1 MSDTTISR
9 MPQLWQKLSFEN
21 KHPRDDHIS
30 FHEPTHTYYIDGSSE
45 KVISCTKFIHDFFP
59 HFDPDATI
67 QKMIKSNK
75 WTSSV
80 WYGMTPEQIKK
91 TWNDS
96 GKDASTQG
104 TAMHLAIEQF
114 LHGSSEL
121 IDPSNFNTVEWKYFM
136 NFWNDV
142 KDDLVPYRSEWE
154 VWMKEYLLC
163 GSIDMV
169 LFSKKLN
176 GYVIYDWKRSKE
188 IKTKNEFETGYSP
201 LDHLPNANYWHY
213 TLQLNIYK
221 YFLEKFYGLNVVDL
235 CLVILHPNNK
245 NYRLIRLNMLED
257 EVVSMLECRKRAL
270 DMKLNKSIVLPL
282 PVCNFIEEEE

>member
-1 MSDTTISR
+1 
-9 MPQLWQKLSFEN
+9 MPQPWQKLSFIN
-21 KHPRDDHIS
+21 KHPRDDRIR
-30 FHEPTHTYYIDGSSE
+30 FHEPTHTYYIDGSSD
-45 KVISCTKFIHDFFP
+45 KVISCTGFIHSFFP
-59 HFDPDATI
+59 HFDADATI
-67 QKMIKSNK
+67 AKMMKSQK

-80 WYGMTPEQIKK
+80 WYGKSAEEIKK

-96 GKDASTQG
+96 GKEASTKG

-114 LHGSSEL
+114 LHGSEEM
-121 IDPSNFNTVEWKYFM
+121 IDPENYGTVEWKYFM

-169 LFSKKLN
+169 FYSKKLK

-188 IKTKNEFETGYSP
+188 IKTKNDFASGYGP
-201 LDHLPNANYWHY
+201 VKHLPDANYWHY

-221 YFLEKFYGLNVVDL
+221 YFREL
-235 CLVILHPNNK
+235 
-245 NYRLIRLNMLED
+245 
-257 EVVSMLECRKRAL
+257 
-270 DMKLNKSIVLPL
+270 VLPRFKL
-282 PVCNFIEEEE
+282 RVRAY

>member
-1 MSDTTISR
+1 
-9 MPQLWQKLSFEN
+9 MPQPWQKLSFKN
-21 KHPRDDHIS
+21 KHPRDDHIV
-30 FHEPTHTYYIDGSSE
+30 FHEPTHTYYIDGSCE
-45 KVISCTKFIHDFFP
+45 KVISCTKFIHEFFP

-67 QKMIKSNK
+67 AKMMKSKK

-80 WYGMTPEQIKK
+80 WYGKTAEEIKK

-96 GKDASTQG
+96 GKEASTKG

-114 LHGSSEL
+114 LHGSTEQ
-121 IDPSNFNTVEWKYFM
+121 IDPANYNTVEWKYFM

-169 LFSKKLN
+169 FFSKKLN
-176 GYVIYDWKRSKE
+176 GYLIYDWKRSKD
-188 IKTKNEFETGYSP
+188 IKVKNDFAHGYGP
-201 LDHLPNANYWHY
+201 VEHLPDTNYWHY

-221 YFLEKFYGLNVVDL
+221 YFLEKFYDLKVVDL
-235 CLVILHPNNK
+235 CLVILHPDNK
-245 NYRLIRLNMLED
+245 NYRLIRLNMLDD
-257 EVVSMLECRKRAL
+257 EVVEMLQCRKRAL
-270 DMKLNKSIVLPL
+270 DMKVNKTIVLPL
-282 PVCNFIEEEE
+282 PACGFIEEEE

>member
-1 MSDTTISR
+1 
-9 MPQLWQKLSFEN
+9 MPQPWQKLSFIN
-21 KHPRDDHIS
+21 KHPRDDRIR
-30 FHEPTHTYYIDGSSE
+30 FHEPTHTYYIDGSSD
-45 KVISCTKFIHDFFP
+45 KVISCTGFIHSFFP
-59 HFDPDATI
+59 HFDADATI
-67 QKMIKSNK
+67 AKMMKSQK

-80 WYGMTPEQIKK
+80 WYGKSAEEIKK

-96 GKDASTQG
+96 GKEASTKG

-114 LHGSSEL
+114 LHGSEEM
-121 IDPSNFNTVEWKYFM
+121 IDPENYGTVEWKYFM

-169 LFSKKLN
+169 FYSKKLK

-188 IKTKNEFETGYSP
+188 IKTKNDFGSGYGP
-201 LDHLPNANYWHY
+201 VKHLPDCNYWHY

-221 YFLEKFYGLNVVDL
+221 YFLEKYYDLNIVDL
-235 CLVILHPNNK
+235 CLVILHPDNK
-245 NYRLIRLNMLED
+245 NYRLIRLNILGEEVED
-257 EVVSMLECRKRAL
+257 MIQCRKRAL
-270 DMKLNKSIVLPL
+270 DMNVNKSIILPIDD
-282 PVCNFIEEEE
+282 CAFIDEE

>member
-1 MSDTTISR
+1 
-9 MPQLWQKLSFEN
+9 MPHPWQKLSFKN
-21 KHPRDDHIS
+21 KHPRDDHIR

-45 KVISCTKFIHDFFP
+45 KVISCTGFIHAFFP
-59 HFDPDATI
+59 HFDADATI
-67 QKMIKSNK
+67 AKMMKSQK

-80 WYGMTPEQIKK
+80 WYGKSAEEIKK

-96 GKDASTQG
+96 GKEASTKG

-114 LHGSSEL
+114 LHGSEEE
-121 IDPSNFNTVEWKYFM
+121 IDPENYGTFEWKYFM
-136 NFWNDV
+136 NFWKDV

-169 LFSKKLN
+169 FFSKKLN

-188 IKTKNEFETGYSP
+188 IKTRNDFGTGYGP
-201 LDHLPNANYWHY
+201 VKHLPDCNYWHY

-221 YFLEKFYGLNVVDL
+221 YFLERYYGLNVVDL
-235 CLVILHPNNK
+235 CLVIIHPDNK
-245 NYRLIRLNMLED
+245 NYRLIRLNILEE
-257 EVVSMLECRKRAL
+257 EVEDMIQCRKRAL
-270 DMKLNKSIVLPL
+270 DMNVNKSIVLPIEE
-282 PVCNFIEEEE
+282 CAFIEEE

>member
-1 MSDTTISR
+1 
-9 MPQLWQKLSFEN
+9 MPQPWQKLSFIN
-21 KHPRDDHIS
+21 KHPRDDRIR
-30 FHEPTHTYYIDGSSE
+30 FHEPTHTYYIDGSSD
-45 KVISCTKFIHDFFP
+45 KVISCTGFIHSFFP
-59 HFDPDATI
+59 HFDADATI
-67 QKMIKSNK
+67 AKMMKSQK

-80 WYGMTPEQIKK
+80 WYGKSAEEIKK

-96 GKDASTQG
+96 GKEASTKG

-114 LHGSSEL
+114 LHGSEEM
-121 IDPSNFNTVEWKYFM
+121 IDPENYGTVEWKYFM

-169 LFSKKLN
+169 FYSKKLK

-188 IKTKNEFETGYSP
+188 IKTKNNFGSGYGP
-201 LDHLPNANYWHY
+201 VKHLPDCNYWHY

-221 YFLEKFYGLNVVDL
+221 YFLEKYYDLNIVDL
-235 CLVILHPNNK
+235 CLVILHPDNK
-245 NYRLIRLNMLED
+245 NYRLIRLNILGEEVED
-257 EVVSMLECRKRAL
+257 MIQCRKRAL
-270 DMKLNKSIVLPL
+270 DMNVNKSIILPIDD
-282 PVCNFIEEEE
+282 CAFIDEE